1 VHPELASEQ
10 AYVDHAYACLEEM
23 RRQVERAGEAAI
35 GETEALVLEAW
46 AAKRLITFEDA
57 ERGLCFGRLDLD
69 GVIRPLYVGR
79 RWVHEEQTP
88 IVVNWQAPAARAF
101 YTATVA
107 EPQGVALRRRFRTD
121 GRRLLDLYDEPL
133 DGSAGDV
140 VHGVADILL
149 EELERSRDEHM
160 RDIVATIQA
169 DQYRLITREPEGV
182 LVIQGGPGTGK
193 TAVGLHRAS
202 WLLYTYRREL
212 ERSGVLVVG
221 PNPVFMDYVSHVLPM
236 LGEERVEQ
244 RAVNELVNGIEAVRL
259 EPEEVVRLKADAR
272 MARVIAAAVRKL
284 PQLPDELLAIRL
296 EGVELRL
303 APEEVAGLIGDAQA
317 ESTDHAAGRERLRMK
332 IVRAFYERYT
342 ARLGNAAYHSFD
354 DIESTLRSGGFLTRT
369 LNALWPRPKAEQLV
383 RRLLTNDEQ
392 LAAAA
397 DGVLDGN
404 EQRLLLSHRGRGWSD
419 ADLALLD
426 EARALLDGAEPARG
440 HLIVDE
446 AQDLTPMQLRMLARR
461 SSGAVTILGDIAQSS
476 GPVAYTG
483 WDELV
488 RLLAPDVSP
497 TVEEL
502 RLAYRVPA
510 EVMEL
515 ALPLLPLIAP
525 AVTPPIAY
533 RSGDEPPRL
542 VRAEPG
548 RVVATAVREAG
559 LEALRDGRTGLIA
572 PDEILAEIEP
582 LLPHPETAFDELSS
596 PIQAL
601 TPRAAKGL
609 EFDRVVL
616 VEPGVIARGG
626 LEGLRAL
633 YVALT
638 RATKTLV
645 VVHAE
650 PLPAELRPGWKEGTG
665 FSLSPGLTP
674 APPEGTGQAEA

>member
-1 VHPELASEQ
+1 MHSDLESEQ

-23 RRQVERAGEAAI
+23 RRQVERAGEAGI
-35 GETEALVLEAW
+35 GEVEALVLEAW
-46 AAKRLITFEDA
+46 AAKRLVTFEDA

-69 GVIRPLYVGR
+69 GVVRPLYVGR

-107 EPQGVALRRRFRTD
+107 EPQGVVLRRRFRAE

-133 DGSAGDV
+133 DGSADDV

-160 RDIVATIQA
+160 RDIVATIQS
-169 DQYRLITREPEGV
+169 DQYRLITREPDGV

-212 ERSGVLVVG
+212 ERNGVLVVG
-221 PNPVFMDYVSHVLPM
+221 PNPVFMDYISHVLPM

-244 RAVNELVNGIEAVRL
+244 RAVNELVDGVEAVRSDTA
-259 EPEEVVRLKADAR
+259 EVARLKGDPRLAT
-272 MARVIAAAVRKL
+272 VIAAAVRAL
-284 PQLPDELLAIRL
+284 PRPPENLLAIRL

-303 APEEVAGLIGDAQA
+303 SPEEVRRLIEDAQA

-332 IVRAFYERYT
+332 LVRAFYERYT

-354 DIESTLRSGGFLTRT
+354 DIEATLRSGGFLNRT
-369 LNALWPRPKAEQLV
+369 LGALWPRPRAEQLL
-383 RRLLTNDEQ
+383 RRLLTSSEQ

-397 DGVLDGN
+397 DGILDED
-404 EQRLLLSHRGRGWSD
+404 EQRLLRSGRGQGWSE
-419 ADLALLD
+419 ADLSLLD
-426 EARALLDGAEPARG
+426 EARALLDGPEPVRG

-461 SSGAVTILGDIAQSS
+461 SSGAVTMLGDIAQSS
-476 GPVAYTG
+476 GPISYRG
-483 WDELV
+483 WDEVV
-488 RLLAPDVSP
+488 RCLAPEVSP
-497 TVEEL
+497 AVEEL

-525 AVTPPIAY
+525 DVAPPIAY
-533 RSGDEPPRL
+533 RGGDEPPRFVRVEPDRL
-542 VRAEPG
+542 VA
-548 RVVATAVREAG
+548 AAVREAG
-559 LEALRDGRTGLIA
+559 REALRDGRTGLIA
-572 PDEILAEIEP
+572 PAAILDEIEP

-616 VEPGVIARGG
+616 VEPAAIAAGGV
-626 LEGLRAL
+626 EGLRAL

-650 PLPAELRPGWKEGTG
+650 ALPSEL
-665 FSLSPGLTP
+665 
-674 APPEGTGQAEA
+674 Q

>member
-1 VHPELASEQ
+1 MHPELASEQ
-10 AYVDHAYACLEEM
+10 SYVDHAYACLEEM
-23 RRQVERAGEAAI
+23 RRQIERAGEAAI
-35 GETEALVLEAW
+35 GEVEALVLEAW
-46 AAKRLITFEDA
+46 AARRLVTFEDA
-57 ERGLCFGRLDLD
+57 ERGLCFGRLDVD
-69 GVIRPLYVGR
+69 GLLRPLYVGR

-88 IVVNWQAPAARAF
+88 IVVNWQAPAARPF

-107 EPQGVALRRRFRTD
+107 EPEGVVLRRRFRAE

-160 RDIVATIQA
+160 RDIVATIQS
-169 DQYRLITREPEGV
+169 DQYRLITLEPDGV

-212 ERSGVLVVG
+212 DRSGVLVVG
-221 PNPVFMDYVSHVLPM
+221 PNPVFMDYISHVLPM

-244 RAVNELVNGIEAVRL
+244 RAVDELVPGVEAQRL
-259 EPEEVVRLKADAR
+259 ESPELARLKANAR
-272 MARVIAAAVRKL
+272 LADVIAAAVRAL
-284 PQLPDELLAIRL
+284 PQPPAELLAVRL
-296 EGVELRL
+296 EGLELRL
-303 APEEVAGLIGDAQA
+303 YPEQVGELVAETQA
-317 ESTDHAAGRERLRMK
+317 ESPSHAAGRERLRMK
-332 IVRAFYERYT
+332 LVRAFYEQYSK
-342 ARLGNAAYHSFD
+342 RLGAAAYHSFE
-354 DIESTLRSGGFLTRT
+354 DIEAALRTGGFMNRT
-369 LNALWPRPKAEQLV
+369 LDALWPKAKPEQLV
-383 RRLLTNDEQ
+383 RRLLTQPDA

-397 DGVLDGN
+397 EGILGED
-404 EQRLLLSHRGRGWSD
+404 EQALLQSGRGKGWAE
-419 ADLALLD
+419 ADLPLLD
-426 EARALLDGAEPARG
+426 EARALLDGPDRAHG
-440 HLIVDE
+440 HVIVDE
-446 AQDLTPMQLRMLARR
+446 AQDLTPMQLRMLRRR
-461 SSGAVTILGDIAQSS
+461 SAGAITVLGDIAQSS
-476 GPVAYTG
+476 GPISYTG
-483 WDELV
+483 WQDV
-488 RLLAPDVSP
+488 ARWLAPDLAL

-525 AVTPPIAY
+525 DVAAPIAY
-533 RSGDEPPRL
+533 LSGDEPPRF
-542 VRAEPG
+542 VRAE
-548 RVVATAVREAG
+548 REHLVAAAVREAG
-559 LEALRDGRTGLIA
+559 REAAREGRTGLIA
-572 PDEILAEIEP
+572 PAALLAQVEP
-582 LLPHPETAFDELSS
+582 LLPHPDTAFDEFAA

-616 VEPGVIARGG
+616 VEPAAIAADGI
-626 LEGLRAL
+626 EGLRAL

-650 PLPAELRPGWKEGTG
+650 PLPEQLRAT
-665 FSLSPGLTP
+665 T
-674 APPEGTGQAEA
+674 

>member
-1 VHPELASEQ
+1 MHPELESEQ
-10 AYVDHAYACLEEM
+10 AYVDHAYACLERM
-23 RRQVERAGEAAI
+23 RRQMERAGEAGI
-35 GETEALVLEAW
+35 GEVEALVLEAW
-46 AAKRLITFEDA
+46 AAKRLVTFEDA
-57 ERGLCFGRLDLD
+57 ERGICFGRLDLD
-69 GVIRPLYVGR
+69 GAVRPLYVGR

-88 IVVNWQAPAARAF
+88 IVVNWQAPAARPF

-107 EPQGVALRRRFRTD
+107 EPQGVELRRRFRTD

-160 RDIVATIQA
+160 RDIVATIQT
-169 DQYRLITREPEGV
+169 DQYRLITREPDGV

-221 PNPVFMDYVSHVLPM
+221 PNPVFMDYIAHVLPM

-244 RAVNELVNGIEAVRL
+244 RAVNELVDGID
-259 EPEEVVRLKADAR
+259 VVRPEAAEVARLKGGAR
-272 MARVIAAAVRKL
+272 LAEVIAAAVRAL
-284 PQLPDELLAIRL
+284 PRPPEELLAIRL
-296 EGVELRL
+296 EGAELRL
-303 APEEVAGLIGDAQA
+303 SPEEVRRLIGEAQA
-317 ESTDHAAGRERLRMK
+317 EAPDHAAGRERLRMK
-332 IVRAFYERYT
+332 LVRAFYDRYA
-342 ARLGNAAYHSFD
+342 ARLRSAAYYSFD
-354 DIESTLRSGGFLTRT
+354 DIEAALRSGGFLNRT
-369 LNALWPRPKAEQLV
+369 LNALWPRTKPDQLV
-383 RRLLTNDEQ
+383 RRLLTSPEQ

-397 DGVLDGN
+397 DGILDAE
-404 EQRLLLSHRGRGWSD
+404 EQALLLSSRGLGWSE

-426 EARALLDGAEPARG
+426 EARALLDGSDRARG

-476 GPVAYTG
+476 GPVSYTG
-483 WDELV
+483 WNELV
-488 RLLAPDVSP
+488 RCLAPNVSP

-525 AVTPPIAY
+525 DVAPPIAY
-533 RSGDEPPRL
+533 RSGDEPPRF
-542 VRAEPG
+542 VRAVHD
-548 RVVATAVREAG
+548 RLVSTAVHEAG
-559 LEALRDGRTGLIA
+559 REALRNGRTGLIA
-572 PDEILAEIEP
+572 PEAILAEIEP
-582 LLPHPETAFDELSS
+582 LLPHPDTAFDELSS

-616 VEPGVIARGG
+616 VEPAAIAAGGVD
-626 LEGLRAL
+626 GLRAL

-650 PLPAELRPGWKEGTG
+650 PLPPELR
-665 FSLSPGLTP
+665 
-674 APPEGTGQAEA
+674 AAA

>member
-1 VHPELASEQ
+1 VHPELESEQ
-10 AYVDHAYACLEEM
+10 AYVDHAYACLERM
-23 RRQVERAGEAAI
+23 RRQMERAGEAGI
-35 GETEALVLEAW
+35 GEVEALVLEAW
-46 AAKRLITFEDA
+46 AAKRLVTFEDA
-57 ERGLCFGRLDLD
+57 ERGICFGRLDLD
-69 GVIRPLYVGR
+69 GAVRPLYVGR

-88 IVVNWQAPAARAF
+88 IVVNWQAPAARPF

-107 EPQGVALRRRFRTD
+107 EPQGVELRRRFRTD

-160 RDIVATIQA
+160 RDIVATIQT
-169 DQYRLITREPEGV
+169 DQYRLITREPDGV

-221 PNPVFMDYVSHVLPM
+221 PNPVFMDYIAHVLPM

-244 RAVNELVNGIEAVRL
+244 RAVNELVDGIDVVRPEAAEVARLKGGAGLAEVIADAVRAL
-259 EPEEVVRLKADAR
+259 PRPPE
-272 MARVIAAAVRKL
+272 
-284 PQLPDELLAIRL
+284 ELLAIRL
-296 EGVELRL
+296 EGAELRL
-303 APEEVAGLIGDAQA
+303 SPEEVRRLIGEAQA
-317 ESTDHAAGRERLRMK
+317 EAPDHAAGRERLRMK
-332 IVRAFYERYT
+332 LVRAFYDRYA
-342 ARLGNAAYHSFD
+342 ARLRSAAYYSFD
-354 DIESTLRSGGFLTRT
+354 DIEAALRSGGFLNRT
-369 LNALWPRPKAEQLV
+369 LNALWPRTKPDQLV
-383 RRLLTNDEQ
+383 RRLLTSPEQ

-397 DGVLDGN
+397 DGILDAE
-404 EQRLLLSHRGRGWSD
+404 EQALLLSSRGRGWSE

-426 EARALLDGAEPARG
+426 EARALLDGSDRARG

-476 GPVAYTG
+476 GPVSYTG
-483 WDELV
+483 WNELV
-488 RLLAPDVSP
+488 RCLAPNVSP

-525 AVTPPIAY
+525 DVAPPIAY
-533 RSGDEPPRL
+533 RSGDEPPRF
-542 VRAEPG
+542 VRAVHD
-548 RVVATAVREAG
+548 RLVSTAVHEAG
-559 LEALRDGRTGLIA
+559 REALRNGRTGLIA
-572 PDEILAEIEP
+572 PEAILAEIEP

-616 VEPGVIARGG
+616 VEPAAIAAGGVD
-626 LEGLRAL
+626 GLRAL

-650 PLPAELRPGWKEGTG
+650 PLPPELR
-665 FSLSPGLTP
+665 
-674 APPEGTGQAEA
+674 AAA

>member
-1 VHPELASEQ
+1 LPETHPELEAEQ

-23 RRQVERAGEAAI
+23 RRIVERAGEAGI
-35 GETEALVLEAW
+35 GEIEAAVLEAW
-46 AAKRLITFEDA
+46 SARRLVTFEDA
-57 ERGLCFGRLDLD
+57 ERGLCFGRVDLD

-79 RWVHEEQTP
+79 RWVHDDQAP
-88 IVVNWQAPAARAF
+88 IVVNWQAPAARPF

-107 EPQGVALRRRFRTD
+107 DPQGLTRRRRFRTK
-121 GRRLLDLYDEPL
+121 GRALLDLYDEPL

-149 EELERSRDEHM
+149 EELERSRDPHM
-160 RDIVATIQA
+160 RDIVATIQT

-244 RAVNELVNGIEAVRL
+244 RAVDELAGVAATR
-259 EPEEVVRLKADAR
+259 PEEPALARLKGDAR
-272 MARVIAAAVRKL
+272 LARVISAAVAAL
-284 PQLPDELLAIRL
+284 PQHPTELLGVRL

-303 APEEVAGLIGDAQA
+303 APEQVAGLVDGARA
-317 ESTDHAAGRERLRMK
+317 ETANHAAGRERLRSK
-332 IVRAFYERYT
+332 LARAFYERYT
-342 ARLGNAAYHSFD
+342 TRLGHAAYLSFED
-354 DIESTLRSGGFLTRT
+354 VEAALRRGGFMNRT
-369 LNALWPRPKAEQLV
+369 LDELWPRPKPEQLL
-383 RRLLTNDEQ
+383 RRLLTNAEE

-397 DGVLDGN
+397 DGILDED
-404 EQRLLLSHRGRGWSD
+404 EQRLLHSGGRGWSD
-419 ADLALLD
+419 ADLPLLD
-426 EARALLDGAEPARG
+426 EARALLEGVDRPHG

-461 SSGAVTILGDIAQSS
+461 STGPMTLLGDIAQAA
-476 GPVAYTG
+476 GPVAYRS
-483 WDELV
+483 WDDL
-488 RLLAPDVSP
+488 LPYLAPAAEI
-497 TVEEL
+497 EEL
-502 RLAYRVPA
+502 RLAYRVPR
-510 EVMEL
+510 EVLEL

-525 AVTPPIAY
+525 DVAAPVAY
-533 RSGDEPPRL
+533 REGEPPRV
-542 VRAEPG
+542 VRAEPAHL
-548 RVVATAVREAG
+548 VAAAVREAG
-559 LEALRDGRTGLIA
+559 REALREGRTGLIA
-572 PDEILAEIEP
+572 PATILAELEP
-582 LLPHPETAFDELSS
+582 LLPHPETAFDELAS

-601 TPRAAKGL
+601 SPRAAKGL
-609 EFDRVVL
+609 EFDRVVV
-616 VEPGVIARGG
+616 VEPAAIVDER
-626 LEGLRAL
+626 ERVDGLRAL

-650 PLPAELRPGWKEGTG
+650 PLPKELRAG
-665 FSLSPGLTP
+665 P
-674 APPEGTGQAEA
+674 AAG

>member
-1 VHPELASEQ
+1 VHPELESEQ
-10 AYVDHAYACLEEM
+10 AYVDHAYACLEAM
-23 RRQVERAGEAAI
+23 RRQVERAGEAGI

-69 GVIRPLYVGR
+69 GTVRPLYIGR
-79 RWVHEEQTP
+79 RWVHEDQTP

-107 EPQGVALRRRFRTD
+107 EPQGVKLRRRFRTE
-121 GRRLLDLYDEPL
+121 GRTLVDLYDEPL

-202 WLLYTYRREL
+202 WLLYTFRREL

-221 PNPVFMDYVSHVLPM
+221 PNPVFMDYISHVLPT

-244 RAVNELVNGIEAVRL
+244 RAVNELVDGIEAVQL
-259 EPEEVVRLKADAR
+259 EPAEAARLKGDAR
-272 MARVIAAAVRKL
+272 MARMIAAAVQEL
-284 PQLPDELLAIRL
+284 PQPPEELLAIRL

-303 APEEVAGLIGDAQA
+303 APEEVAGLIADAQS

-342 ARLGNAAYHSFD
+342 ARLGHAAYHSFD
-354 DIESTLRSGGFLTRT
+354 DIEATLRSGGFLTRT

-383 RRLLTNDEQ
+383 RRLLTNAEQ

-397 DGVLDGN
+397 EGILDEG
-404 EQRLLLSHRGRGWSD
+404 EQQLLLSGRVRGWSE

-426 EARALLDGAEPARG
+426 EARALLEGPGPARG

-476 GPVAYTG
+476 GPVAYRG

-488 RLLAPDVSP
+488 RFLAPDASA

-525 AVTPPIAY
+525 DVAPPIAY

-542 VRAEPG
+542 VKAEPD

-559 LEALRDGRTGLIA
+559 REALRDGRTGLIA
-572 PDEILAEIEP
+572 PEEILAEIEP
-582 LLPHPETAFDELSS
+582 LLPHPETAFDEMSS

-616 VEPGVIARGG
+616 VEPGSMVAGG

-645 VVHAE
+645 VVHAD
-650 PLPAELRPGWKEGTG
+650 PLPAELR
-665 FSLSPGLTP
+665 L
-674 APPEGTGQAEA
+674 